1 MKVWSCQDRLIF
13 ISLSK
18 ALVKWEVN
26 EKYKVKWTMD
36 KVENS
41 DRSARMQ
48 KLCN

>member
-1 MKVWSCQDRLIF
+1 MVNRA
-13 ISLSK
+13 SK
-18 ALVKWEVN
+18 KTLKWEVN

-41 DRSARMQ
+41 ARSARMQ

>member
-1 MKVWSCQDRLIF
+1 MDTSVGKC
-13 ISLSK
+13 
-18 ALVKWEVN
+18 EVN

>member
-1 MKVWSCQDRLIF
+1 MRVPNLGKGSG
-13 ISLSK
+13 
-18 ALVKWEVN
+18 KWEVN

-41 DRSARMQ
+41 ARSARMQ